1 MNGVIGAIGSQPLG
15 FPFRARRPKEV
26 IFLCKAT
33 VVEQSLK
40 LFQFIRFGGC
50 VQPVSRVPRQGD
62 DKSKTILEIEFPC
75 ILKSQ
80 EFSSAEFAA
89 TQGRASATRAS
100 RLFWPNA
107 VRRNS
112 LGCFLGVCERR
123 YLNPG

>member
-26 IFLCKAT
+26 ILLCKAT

-62 DKSKTILEIEFPC
+62 DNPRRFWRLNFRAFSR
-75 ILKSQ
+75 SQ

-100 RLFWPNA
+100 RLF
-107 VRRNS
+107 
-112 LGCFLGVCERR
+112 
-123 YLNPG
+123 